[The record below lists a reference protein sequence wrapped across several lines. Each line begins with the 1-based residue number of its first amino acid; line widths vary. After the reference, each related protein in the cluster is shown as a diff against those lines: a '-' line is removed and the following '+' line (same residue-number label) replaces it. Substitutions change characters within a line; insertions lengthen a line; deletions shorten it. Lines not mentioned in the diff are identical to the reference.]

1 MLGKL
6 ALPEIR
12 ELIETHDDD
21 TLREV
26 VNRWHSADLADLIN
40 AMRTGEQVHVLRL
53 IKPKLAAEAFA
64 YLDLDSQQDV
74 LKALS
79 ETESRYILNE
89 MAPDDRTAL
98 LAELPP
104 EAAERLIELLD
115 PEQKAIARA
124 LLVFGENSVGRL
136 MTPDY
141 VVVRKEWTMRHVLDH
156 IRAHGRDSETLNVIY
171 IVDDLNKLIDD
182 LRIREILLAPLHTHV
197 ADVMDNKFVALA
209 ATDDKK
215 KAVEIFR
222 KYDRIA
228 LPVVDTHGRLA
239 GIVTLDDVIDVAEE
253 EATREIQKFGGVEA
267 LDDPYMSTSLPSMVR
282 KRATWLVILF
292 VGEMFTATAMG
303 FFEKQIERAV
313 VLALFVPLIISS
325 GGNSGSQAAT
335 LIIRALA
342 LGEVRLHDWWLVM
355 RRELVAGLL
364 LGTILAVIGFIRI
377 AAWHAAFHMY
387 GPEWP
392 LIGLTVSLSL
402 IGTVLWG
409 TLTGSM
415 LPFLLRWIGFD
426 PATSSAP
433 FVATLVDVTGLV
445 IYFSVAIVLL
455 RGTLL

>member
-12 ELIETHDDD
+12 ELIEAHDDD

-26 VNRWHSADLADLIN
+26 VNRWHSADLADLVN
-40 AMRTGEQVHVLRL
+40 ALTTSEQVHVLRL
-53 IKPKLAAEAFA
+53 IKPGLAADAFA
-64 YLDLDSQQDV
+64 YLDLDTQQEV
-74 LKALS
+74 LKSLS
-79 ETESRYILNE
+79 VNESKYILNE

-104 EAAERLIELLD
+104 DQAERLIDLLD
-115 PEQKAIARA
+115 PEQKVIARA
-124 LLVFGENSVGRL
+124 LLDYGEDSVGRL

-141 VVVRKEWTMRHVLDH
+141 VVVRKEWTLRHVLDH

-171 IVDDLNKLIDD
+171 IVDDLNRLIDD
-182 LRIREILLAPLHTHV
+182 LRIREILLAPLHAHV
-197 ADVMDNKFVALA
+197 SEVMDNKFVSLTV
-209 ATDDKK
+209 TDDKK
-215 KAVEIFR
+215 KAVEVFR
-222 KYDRIA
+222 KYDRTA

-239 GIVTLDDVIDVAEE
+239 GIVTMDDVIDVAEE
-253 EATREIQKFGGVEA
+253 EATREIQRFGGLEA
-267 LDDPYMSTSLPSMVR
+267 LDDPYMSTSLPAMVR

-292 VGEMFTATAMG
+292 VGEMLTATAMG
-303 FFEKQIERAV
+303 YFEKQIERAV

-342 LGEVRLHDWWLVM
+342 LGEVRLNDWWRVM
-355 RRELVAGLL
+355 RREIVAGFL
-364 LGTILAVIGFIRI
+364 LGTILASIGFLRI
-377 AAWHAAFHMY
+377 AAWHSVSSMY
-387 GPEWP
+387 GPHWF
-392 LIGLTVSLSL
+392 LVGLTVSLSL
-402 IGTVLWG
+402 IGIVLWG

-415 LPFLLRWIGFD
+415 LPFLLRWMGFD

-433 FVATLVDVTGLV
+433 FVATLVDVTGLI

>member
-12 ELIETHDDD
+12 ELIEAHDDD
-21 TLREV
+21 TLHEV
-26 VNRWHSADLADLIN
+26 VNRWHSADLADLVN
-40 AMRTGEQVHVLRL
+40 ALPISEQVHVLRL
-53 IKPKLAAEAFA
+53 IKPRLAAEAFA
-64 YLDLDSQQDV
+64 YLDLDAQQDV
-74 LKALS
+74 LRSLS
-79 ETESRYILNE
+79 EEESKFILNE

-104 EAAERLIELLD
+104 DQAERLIDLLNPD
-115 PEQKAIARA
+115 QRAIARA
-124 LLVFGENSVGRL
+124 LLNYGEDSVGRL

-171 IVDDLNKLIDD
+171 IVDDQNKLIDD

-197 ADVMDNKFVALA
+197 ADVMDNKFVSLA

-215 KAVEIFR
+215 KAVEVFR

-228 LPVVDTHGRLA
+228 LPVVDSHGRLA

-253 EATREIQKFGGVEA
+253 EATREIQRFGGLEA
-267 LDDPYMSTSLPSMVR
+267 LDDPYMSTSLPAMVR

-292 VGEMFTATAMG
+292 VGEMLTATAMG

-342 LGEVRLHDWWLVM
+342 LGEVRLGDWWRVM
-355 RRELVAGLL
+355 RRELVAGLS
-364 LGTILAVIGFIRI
+364 LGLILASIGFVRI
-377 AAWHAAFHMY
+377 AAWNAVSNLY
-387 GPEWP
+387 GPHWF
-392 LIGLTVSLSL
+392 LVGLTVSLSL
-402 IGTVLWG
+402 IGVVLWG

-415 LPFLLRWIGFD
+415 LPFLLRWMGFD

-433 FVATLVDVTGLV
+433 FVATLVDVTGLI
-445 IYFSVAIVLL
+445 IYFTVAIMLL
-455 RGTLL
+455 SGTLL

>member
-12 ELIETHDDD
+12 ELIEAHDDD
-21 TLREV
+21 TLHEV
-26 VNRWHSADLADLIN
+26 VNRWHSADLADLVN
-40 AMRTGEQVHVLRL
+40 ALPISEQVHVLRL
-53 IKPKLAAEAFA
+53 IKPPLAAVAFA
-64 YLDLDSQQDV
+64 YLDLDAQQDV
-74 LKALS
+74 LTSLS
-79 ETESRYILNE
+79 EEESKYILNE

-104 EAAERLIELLD
+104 DHAERLIDLLD
-115 PEQKAIARA
+115 PDQRAIARA
-124 LLVFGENSVGRL
+124 LLNYGEDSVGRL

-171 IVDDLNKLIDD
+171 IVDDQNKLIDD

-197 ADVMDNKFVALA
+197 ADVMDNKFVSLA

-215 KAVEIFR
+215 KAVEVFR

-228 LPVVDTHGRLA
+228 LPVVDSQGRLA

-253 EATREIQKFGGVEA
+253 EATREIQRFGGLEA
-267 LDDPYMSTSLPSMVR
+267 LDDPYMSTSLPAMVR

-292 VGEMFTATAMG
+292 LGEMLTATAMG
-303 FFEKQIERAV
+303 FFQKQIERAV

-342 LGEVRLHDWWLVM
+342 LGEVRLGDWWRVM
-355 RRELVAGLL
+355 RRELVAGLS
-364 LGTILAVIGFIRI
+364 LGLILASIGFVRI
-377 AAWHAAFHMY
+377 AAWNAVSNLY
-387 GPEWP
+387 GPHW
-392 LIGLTVSLSL
+392 LLVGLTVSLSL
-402 IGTVLWG
+402 IGVVLWG

-415 LPFLLRWIGFD
+415 LPFLLRWMGFD

-433 FVATLVDVTGLV
+433 FVATLVDVTGLI
-445 IYFSVAIVLL
+445 IYFTVAIMLL
-455 RGTLL
+455 SGTLL